1 MTCELEGRQ
10 FVVIAAGGQ
19 GGRGAKHG
27 DYVIAFA
34 LPPSPRK

>member
-10 FVVIAAGGQ
+10 FVVIAAA
-19 GGRGAKHG
+19 AKAASGTKYG